1 MFIDKD
7 VVCCALCQ
15 TPETPIYCDI
25 CHMNLCKDYIL
36 KHVSDSSKVPN
47 LVAFKQYCAT
57 LNHRMCLNHPTNQC
71 DLSAVNNVTFLLV

>member
-1 MFIDKD
+1 MQVEKFPDYGSMFSDKD

-57 LNHRMCLNHPTNQC
+57 LNHRMFESS
-71 DLSAVNNVTFLLV
+71 DKSM